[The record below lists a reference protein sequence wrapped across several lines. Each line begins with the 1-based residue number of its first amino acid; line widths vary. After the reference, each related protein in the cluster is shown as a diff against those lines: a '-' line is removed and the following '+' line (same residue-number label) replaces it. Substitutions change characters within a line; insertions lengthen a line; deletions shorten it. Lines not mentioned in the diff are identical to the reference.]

1 MELMIML
8 MIVGLFGVWI
18 YGLKQEIATLE
29 KRLPSEQLEADRVAP
44 APQTVSANTSGARNS
59 VQTWVLE

>member
-1 MELMIML
+1 MELMIIL

-18 YGLKQEIATLE
+18 YGLKQEVASLE
-29 KRLPSEQLEADRVAP
+29 KRLPSEQFEPDRAAP
-44 APQTVSANTSGARNS
+44 APQTVSAHTSGARNS